1 MRWGKHPFDGR
12 GAHSS
17 RPSLCRRHARA
28 GKQPPPPLR
37 LRARLVRPERPPQTP
52 STREPLI
59 VPPTDA
65 TPASRPRPSGKTCEE
80 VVQST
85 VAGTLNYVY
94 LGSSS
99 QEDPR
104 RNQGGTAHS
113 TPMMY
118 PDAQTITSTIPAAL
132 DRPTMFELPHK
143 SGSNIVRSDH
153 RETADRHRTRKM
165 PPDASRRQQ
174 VQRASQ
180 HLTRHATPRSAKP
193 RGLIRASRAGW

>member
-12 GAHSS
+12 GNQNS
-17 RPSLCRRHARA
+17 RPSSCRRHNWAGQTPAPPTPSTPDSARNA
-28 GKQPPPPLR
+28 Q
-37 LRARLVRPERPPQTP
+37 QTP
-52 STREPLI
+52 SSRRTASNRP
-59 VPPTDA
+59 A
-65 TPASRPRPSGKTCEE
+65 HRRHPASRPRPSGKTCEE

-85 VAGTLNYVY
+85 VAGTLNSVS
-94 LGSSS
+94 LGQSS

-180 HLTRHATPRSAKP
+180 HLTRHATTRSAKP